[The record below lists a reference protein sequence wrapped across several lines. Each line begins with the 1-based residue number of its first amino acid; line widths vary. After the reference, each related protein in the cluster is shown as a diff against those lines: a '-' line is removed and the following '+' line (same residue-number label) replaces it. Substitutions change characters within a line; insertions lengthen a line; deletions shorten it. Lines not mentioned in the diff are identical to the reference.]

1 MTTQTHE
8 ERKAIAHA
16 VIDGAE
22 LQAHNHFGEFTD
34 YRPASSYLVCILES
48 RNVTWRIKPERK
60 PNAVNVGY
68 CCVDE
73 SGLPGLTTT
82 RQYHDDTHKMTIQTD
97 PNETPPKVVSITL
110 EPLK

>member
-8 ERKAIAHA
+8 ERKAVAHA
-16 VIDGAE
+16 AIDGAQIE
-22 LQAHNHFGEFTD
+22 YLDALGRWENAFVFGVGHSFYMHTSVA
-34 YRPASSYLVCILES
+34 Y
-48 RNVTWRIKPERK
+48 RIKPERK

-82 RQYHDDTHKMTIQTD
+82 RQYPGDTHKMTIETD